1 MVRMIDMQVVTGP
14 TLTSGAFN
22 VTFGQFEKVS
32 EAVVVMDGPQ
42 VADYA
47 FEALTS
53 LATNVVTVTVKK
65 TQISSGTP
73 TWADAVTANVAAKKF
88 TVVAKGL

>member
-1 MVRMIDMQVVTGP
+1 MIDMKVETGP
-14 TLTSGAFN
+14 TLTAGAFN

-47 FEALTS
+47 FEVLTS
-53 LATNVVTVTVKK
+53 IATNVVTVTVKK
-65 TQISSGTP
+65 MQISAVN
-73 TWADAVTANVAAKKF
+73 TWGNAVTADVAAKKF